1 MAPTG
6 KNVFR
11 IQSRR
16 VLSPR
21 YSVRPAAISTA
32 LLLSQAFPK
41 AMLFPAAFRCMAK
54 AAEGRLPVT
63 DTVPYLSVNARRSMY
78 RVVTVRVMLPAAV
91 PTQ

>member
-54 AAEGRLPVT
+54 AAEGRPNKELKRWT
-63 DTVPYLSVNARRSMY
+63 EKIEELIRDMAN
-78 RVVTVRVMLPAAV
+78 
-91 PTQ
+91 

>member
-41 AMLFPAAFRCMAK
+41 AMLFPAAFKCMAK
-54 AAEGRLPVT
+54 AAEGRSAVT
-63 DTVPYLSVNARRSMY
+63 ETVPYLSVSARRSTY
-78 RVVTVRVMLPAAV
+78 RVVTARVMLPAAV